1 MKIDTEVYWAGSPRE
16 EEMNM
21 LRRQFLV
28 TTVLVA
34 ASFSLSF
41 AAQAATPKDQLVIA
55 TNMSSMRGLDPNE
68 LNQLEAAEIVANLYE
83 RLIVL
88 PADDI
93 TKPMPGLAESWTV
106 SDDGKTF
113 TFKIRSGVT
122 FHSGNALTAKDVE
135 WSLRRLVKLGL
146 APSTD
151 LRQWGFKEE
160 NVDSLIKATDDTTL
174 VVQTPEV
181 WNPNLILFSLA
192 SFSTSIF
199 DSKLLA
205 EHDKDGDLG
214 REFLQ
219 TNDAGSG
226 PYSLRTW
233 RVNDLLI
240 ADAFKD
246 YWQGAPKMRRV
257 ILRHLPESAGQRL
270 QLEAGDVDVA
280 TRLSSTDLAALDSSG
295 TVEIQKTPGFGF
307 YYLALNQKDEVLS
320 NPTVREAFRYLI
332 DYDGLSNTVMKYY
345 GVKQQT
351 IIPAGLPGA
360 DDTNPYKLDIDKAKA
375 LLAEA
380 GYPDGFTKV
389 YYATP
394 VTPEYEVAQSLQ
406 ANAAKAGIK
415 LDLQGGDHIGKFR
428 ARDFELF
435 SARSGERLPDPH
447 AVLQSYATNA
457 NNTDE
462 AKLTGLNA
470 WRTAWDVPKDIQDMV
485 IAAAHE
491 TDPAKRKELYTK
503 INKAYLES
511 SPALITSFLRTDA
524 KAVRKE
530 VKGYVGHS
538 TWLTRWDTVSKGE

>member
-1 MKIDTEVYWAGSPRE
+1 MLGRKKLKIQ
-16 EEMNM
+16 
-21 LRRQFLV
+21 RRGL
-28 TTVLVA
+28 LISSALA
-34 ASFSLSF
+34 AVSLMMPL
-41 AAQAATPKDQLVIA
+41 AAAAATPKDQLVIA

-68 LNQLEAAEIVANLYE
+68 INQLEAAEIVANLYE

-93 TKPMPGLAESWTV
+93 TKPAPGVAESWSV
-106 SDDGKTF
+106 SPDGKTF
-113 TFKIRSGVT
+113 TFKIRSGIK
-122 FHSGNALTAKDVE
+122 FHSGNPLTAKDVE

-146 APSTD
+146 APSVD
-151 LRQWGFKEE
+151 LRQWGFTDK
-160 NVDSLIKATDDTTL
+160 NVDDLIKASDDTT
-174 VVQTPEV
+174 VVLQTPSL
-181 WNPNLILFSLA
+181 WNPNLILYSLA
-192 SFSTSIF
+192 SFSTSIL
-199 DSKLLA
+199 DSKFLA
-205 EHDKDGDLG
+205 EHEKDGDMG

-219 TNDAGSG
+219 ANDAGSG
-226 PYSLRTW
+226 PYALRNW

-240 ADAFKD
+240 ADANKD

-257 ILRHLPESAGQRL
+257 VLRHMPESSGQRL

-280 TRLSSTDLAALDSSG
+280 TRLSSTDLAAVESG
-295 TVEIQKTPGFGF
+295 GKADIQKTPGFGF

-320 NPTVREAFRYLI
+320 NPKVREAFRYLI
-332 DYDGLSNTVMKYY
+332 DYDGLANTVMKYY
-345 GVKQQT
+345 GIKQQT

-360 DDTNPYKLDIDKAKA
+360 SEVNPYKLDIEKAKQ

-380 GYPDGFTKV
+380 GYPNGFSKV

-428 ARDFELF
+428 TREFEIF

-457 NNTDE
+457 NNSDD

-485 IAAAHE
+485 TAAAHE
-491 TDPAKRKELYTK
+491 TDQQKRVDLYAK

-511 SPALITSFLRTDA
+511 SPPLITSFLRTDA

-530 VKGYVGHS
+530 VKGYIGHS

>member
-1 MKIDTEVYWAGSPRE
+1 MKI
-16 EEMNM
+16 
-21 LRRQFLV
+21 RRRGLLISSA
-28 TTVLVA
+28 LVA
-34 ASFSLSF
+34 ASLMMPL
-41 AAQAATPKDQLVIA
+41 AAAAATPKDQLVIA

-122 FHSGNALTAKDVE
+122 FHSGNAMTAKDVE

-151 LRQWGFKEE
+151 LRQWGFKED
-160 NVDSLIKATDDTTL
+160 NVDRLIKASDDTTL

-181 WNPNLILFSLA
+181 WNPNLILYSLA
-192 SFSTSIF
+192 SFSTSIL

-205 EHDKDGDLG
+205 DHDKGGDLG

-226 PYSLRTW
+226 PYSLKTW

-257 ILRHLPESAGQRL
+257 IIRHIPESANQRL
-270 QLEAGDVDVA
+270 QLEAGDLDVA
-280 TRLSSTDLAALDSSG
+280 TRLSSTDLAA
-295 TVEIQKTPGFGF
+295 VEAAGKADIQKTPGFGF
-307 YYLALNQKDEVLS
+307 YYLALNQKDEILS
-320 NPTVREAFRYLI
+320 NPKVREAFRYLI
-332 DYDGLSNTVMKYY
+332 DYDGLANTVMKYY
-345 GVKQQT
+345 GIKQQT

-360 DDTNPYKLDIDKAKA
+360 IDRNPYALDIEKAKQ
-375 LLAEA
+375 LLKEA
-380 GYPDGFTKV
+380 GYPNGFSKV
-389 YYATP
+389 YYCQP
-394 VTPEYEVAQSLQ
+394 GTPEFEVAQSLQ
-406 ANAAKAGIK
+406 GNAAKAGVK
-415 LDLQGGDHIGKFR
+415 LDLQVGDQIGKFR
-428 ARDFELF
+428 SREFEIF
-435 SARSGERLPDPH
+435 SSRSGERLPVPD
-447 AVLQSYATNA
+447 AVLRSYATNA
-457 NNTDE
+457 NNSDE

-470 WRTAWDVPKDIQDMV
+470 WRTAWDVPKEIQDMV
-485 IAAAHE
+485 TSVSHE
-491 TDPAKRKELYTK
+491 IDPSKRDDLYAKVNE
-503 INKAYLES
+503 AYLEA
-511 SPALITSFLRTDA
+511 SPALITSFLRTDP

-530 VKGYVGHS
+530 IKGYVGHS
-538 TWLTRWDTVSKGE
+538 TWVTRWDTVSKGE

>member
-1 MKIDTEVYWAGSPRE
+1 MK
-16 EEMNM
+16 
-21 LRRQFLV
+21 RRSFLMASAMV
-28 TTVLVA
+28 ASTLAMPLTV
-34 ASFSLSF
+34 
-41 AAQAATPKDQLVIA
+41 QAATPKDQLVIA

-68 LNQLEAAEIVANLYE
+68 LNQLESAEIVANLYE

-88 PADDI
+88 AADDI
-93 TKPMPGLAESWTV
+93 TKPQPGIAESWTV

-146 APSTD
+146 APSVD
-151 LRQWGFKEE
+151 LRQWGITDK
-160 NVDSLIKATDDTTL
+160 NVGELIKATDDST
-174 VVQTPEV
+174 VVLQTPEV

-192 SFSTSIF
+192 SFSTSIL
-199 DSKLLA
+199 DSQLLA
-205 EHDKDGDLG
+205 KNEKNGDMG

-240 ADAFKD
+240 AEAFKD

-257 ILRHLPESAGQRL
+257 ILRHMPESSGQRL

-280 TRLSSTDLAALDSSG
+280 TRLSSTDLAAIEAGGKAD
-295 TVEIQKTPGFGF
+295 IQKTPGFGF
-307 YYLALNQKDEVLS
+307 YYLALNQKDEILS
-320 NPTVREAFRYLI
+320 KPKVREAFRYLI
-332 DYDGLSNTVMKYY
+332 DYDGLANTVMKYY
-345 GVKQQT
+345 GIKQQT
-351 IIPAGLPGA
+351 IIPGGLPGA
-360 DDTNPYKLDIDKAKA
+360 STENPYKLDIDKAKQ

-380 GYPDGFTKV
+380 GYPDGFSKV

-428 ARDFELF
+428 NREFEIF
-435 SARSGERLPDPH
+435 SARTGERLPDPH
-447 AVLQSYATNA
+447 AVLASYATNP
-457 NNTDE
+457 NNADD
-462 AKLTGLNA
+462 AKLSGLIA
-470 WRTAWDVPKDIQDMV
+470 WRSAWEVPKDIQDMV
-485 IAAAHE
+485 TAAAHE
-491 TDPAKRKELYTK
+491 TDQQKRADLYAK
-503 INKAYLES
+503 INKAYLDA
-511 SPALITSFLRTDA
+511 SPALITSFQRTDA

>member
-1 MKIDTEVYWAGSPRE
+1 MTMK
-16 EEMNM
+16 
-21 LRRQFLV
+21 RRSFLMASAMV
-28 TTVLVA
+28 ASFAMPLVA
-34 ASFSLSF
+34 L
-41 AAQAATPKDQLVIA
+41 AATPKDQLVIA

-68 LNQLEAAEIVANLYE
+68 LNQLESAEIVANVYE

-88 PADDI
+88 SADDI
-93 TKPMPGLAESWTV
+93 TRPQPGIAESWNV

-146 APSTD
+146 APSVD
-151 LRQWGFKEE
+151 LRQWGITDK
-160 NVDSLIKATDDTTL
+160 NVDELIKATDDTT
-174 VVQTPEV
+174 VVVRTPEV

-192 SFSTSIF
+192 SFSTSIL
-199 DSKLLA
+199 DSQLLA
-205 EHDKDGDLG
+205 KNEKNGDMG

-240 ADAFKD
+240 AEAFKG

-257 ILRHLPESAGQRL
+257 ILRHMPESSGQRL

-280 TRLSSTDLAALDSSG
+280 TRLSSTDLAAIEAGGKAD
-295 TVEIQKTPGFGF
+295 IQKTPGFGF
-307 YYLALNQKDEVLS
+307 YYLALNQKDEILS
-320 NPTVREAFRYLI
+320 KPKVREAFRYLI
-332 DYDGLSNTVMKYY
+332 DYDGLANTVMKYY
-345 GVKQQT
+345 GIKQQT
-351 IIPAGLPGA
+351 IIPGGLPGA
-360 DDTNPYKLDIDKAKA
+360 STENPYKLDIEKAKQ

-380 GYPDGFTKV
+380 GYPDGFSKV

-428 ARDFELF
+428 NREFEIF
-435 SARSGERLPDPH
+435 SARTGERLPDPH
-447 AVLQSYATNA
+447 SVLASYATNP
-457 NNTDE
+457 NNADD
-462 AKLTGLNA
+462 AKLSGLIA
-470 WRTAWDVPKDIQDMV
+470 WRSAWDVPKEIQDMV
-485 IAAAHE
+485 TAAAHE
-491 TDPAKRKELYTK
+491 ADQQKRADLYAK
-503 INKAYLES
+503 INKAYLDA
-511 SPALITSFLRTDA
+511 SPALITSFQRTDA

>member
-1 MKIDTEVYWAGSPRE
+1 MLGRKKMKIQ
-16 EEMNM
+16 
-21 LRRQFLV
+21 RRGLLISSA
-28 TTVLVA
+28 LVA
-34 ASFSLSF
+34 VSLMMPL
-41 AAQAATPKDQLVIA
+41 AAAAATPKDQLVIA

-68 LNQLEAAEIVANLYE
+68 INQLEAAEIVANLYE

-93 TKPMPGLAESWTV
+93 TKPTPGVAESWSV
-106 SDDGKTF
+106 SPDGKTF
-113 TFKIRSGVT
+113 TFKIRSGIK
-122 FHSGNALTAKDVE
+122 FHSGNPLTAKDVE

-146 APSTD
+146 APSVD
-151 LRQWGFKEE
+151 LRQWGFTDK
-160 NVDSLIKATDDTTL
+160 NVDDLIKASDDTT
-174 VVQTPEV
+174 VVLQTPSL
-181 WNPNLILFSLA
+181 WNPNLILYSLA
-192 SFSTSIF
+192 SFSTSIL
-199 DSKLLA
+199 DSKFLA
-205 EHDKDGDLG
+205 EHEKDGDMG

-219 TNDAGSG
+219 ANDAGSG
-226 PYSLRTW
+226 PYALRTW

-240 ADAFKD
+240 ADANKD

-257 ILRHLPESAGQRL
+257 VLRHMPESSGQRL

-280 TRLSSTDLAALDSSG
+280 TRLSSTDLAAVESG
-295 TVEIQKTPGFGF
+295 GKADIQKTPGFGF
-307 YYLALNQKDEVLS
+307 YYLALNQKDEILS
-320 NPTVREAFRYLI
+320 NPKVREAFRYLI
-332 DYDGLSNTVMKYY
+332 DYDGLANTVMKYY
-345 GVKQQT
+345 GIKQQT

-360 DDTNPYKLDIDKAKA
+360 SEVNPYKLDIEKAKQ

-380 GYPDGFTKV
+380 GYPNGFSKV

-428 ARDFELF
+428 TREFEIF

-457 NNTDE
+457 NNSDD

-485 IAAAHE
+485 TAAAHE
-491 TDPAKRKELYTK
+491 TDQQKRVDLYAK

-511 SPALITSFLRTDA
+511 SPPLITSFLRTDA

-530 VKGYVGHS
+530 VKGYIGHS

>member
-1 MKIDTEVYWAGSPRE
+1 MKIQ
-16 EEMNM
+16 
-21 LRRQFLV
+21 RRGLLISSA
-28 TTVLVA
+28 LVA
-34 ASFSLSF
+34 VSLMMPL
-41 AAQAATPKDQLVIA
+41 AAAAATPKDQLVIA

-68 LNQLEAAEIVANLYE
+68 INQLEAAEIVANLYE

-93 TKPMPGLAESWTV
+93 TKPAPGVAESWSV
-106 SDDGKTF
+106 SPDGKTF
-113 TFKIRSGVT
+113 TFKIRSGIK
-122 FHSGNALTAKDVE
+122 FHSGNPLTAKDVE

-146 APSTD
+146 APSVD
-151 LRQWGFKEE
+151 LRQWGFTDK
-160 NVDSLIKATDDTTL
+160 NVDDLIKASDDTT
-174 VVQTPEV
+174 VVLQTPSL
-181 WNPNLILFSLA
+181 WNPNLILYSLA
-192 SFSTSIF
+192 SFSTSIL
-199 DSKLLA
+199 DSKFLA
-205 EHDKDGDLG
+205 EHEKDGDMG

-219 TNDAGSG
+219 ANDAGSG
-226 PYSLRTW
+226 PYALRTW

-240 ADAFKD
+240 ADANKD

-257 ILRHLPESAGQRL
+257 VLRHMPESSGQRL

-280 TRLSSTDLAALDSSG
+280 TRLSSTDLAAVESG
-295 TVEIQKTPGFGF
+295 GKADIQKTPGFGF
-307 YYLALNQKDEVLS
+307 YYLALNQKDEILS
-320 NPTVREAFRYLI
+320 NPKVREAFRYLI
-332 DYDGLSNTVMKYY
+332 DYDGLANTVMKYY
-345 GVKQQT
+345 GIKQQT

-360 DDTNPYKLDIDKAKA
+360 SEVNPYKLDIEKAKQ

-380 GYPDGFTKV
+380 GYPNGFSKV

-428 ARDFELF
+428 TREFEIF

-457 NNTDE
+457 NNSDD

-485 IAAAHE
+485 TAAAHE
-491 TDPAKRKELYTK
+491 TDQQKRVDLYAK
-503 INKAYLES
+503 INKAYLEIVS
-511 SPALITSFLRTDA
+511 AADHLLPAHRREGGSQGSQRLYRPFDMADALGHGFQGRVTS
-524 KAVRKE
+524 
-530 VKGYVGHS
+530 
-538 TWLTRWDTVSKGE
+538 SKGE